1 LSRKIFFAGEFAFDF
16 RKGDAKIA
24 EFLGP
29 QPNRKTKQGDSP
41 KAQKGEPVKERG
53 MDLEL
58 SEEEKRIQQ
67 MARDFAENEIRPKA
81 AELDR
86 TERHPAE
93 ILKKMAELNLMGMA
107 IPKIYGGDGKNG
119 VSYVIALEEISRGC
133 ASVGLIMSV
142 NNSLVCDPIY
152 IFGTEEQ
159 KKRFLTPLASGKM
172 LGCFGLTE
180 PEAGSDAA
188 AQKTTAVL
196 RGDEWVIRGKKNFVT
211 SGNVAD
217 YCVLMA
223 VTDKGQG
230 YKGISSFIVDCH
242 GPGFSVGAVEKK
254 LGIKASGTAELIME
268 DCRIPRENL
277 LGRVGQGFHV
287 AMKTLDGGRIGT
299 AAQALGISRAALEA
313 AAEYSKSRVQF
324 GQPISKLQ
332 AIQWMIADMA
342 TELETARL
350 LTLRAAFLR
359 DQNQRCEKEAAMA
372 KLFASEA
379 ASRITTKAIQIHGGY
394 GYLQDY
400 NVERHFRDAR
410 ITEICAGTS
419 EVMRLVISSNI
430 LKGR

>member
-1 LSRKIFFAGEFAFDF
+1 
-16 RKGDAKIA
+16 
-24 EFLGP
+24 
-29 QPNRKTKQGDSP
+29 
-41 KAQKGEPVKERG
+41 
-53 MDLEL
+53 
-58 SEEEKRIQQ
+58 
-67 MARDFAENEIRPKA
+67 
-81 AELDR
+81 
-86 TERHPAE
+86 
-93 ILKKMAELNLMGMA
+93 
-107 IPKIYGGDGKNG
+107 
-119 VSYVIALEEISRGC
+119 VIALEEISRGC

>member
-1 LSRKIFFAGEFAFDF
+1 
-16 RKGDAKIA
+16 
-24 EFLGP
+24 
-29 QPNRKTKQGDSP
+29 
-41 KAQKGEPVKERG
+41 
-53 MDLEL
+53 
-58 SEEEKRIQQ
+58 
-67 MARDFAENEIRPKA
+67 
-81 AELDR
+81 
-86 TERHPAE
+86 
-93 ILKKMAELNLMGMA
+93 
-107 IPKIYGGDGKNG
+107 
-119 VSYVIALEEISRGC
+119 
-133 ASVGLIMSV
+133 
-142 NNSLVCDPIY
+142 
-152 IFGTEEQ
+152 
-159 KKRFLTPLASGKM
+159 
-172 LGCFGLTE
+172 
-180 PEAGSDAA
+180 
-188 AQKTTAVL
+188 
-196 RGDEWVIRGKKNFVT
+196 
-211 SGNVAD
+211 
-217 YCVLMA
+217 
-223 VTDKGQG
+223 
-230 YKGISSFIVDCH
+230 
-242 GPGFSVGAVEKK
+242 
-254 LGIKASGTAELIME
+254 
-268 DCRIPRENL
+268 
-277 LGRVGQGFHV
+277 
-287 AMKTLDGGRIGT
+287 MKTLDGGRIGT